1 MRAAVDDND
10 IPILRR
16 LAENVADLRYDEV
29 FAIIQCRVH
38 RLPRYLRRDE
48 EENMNDHGDEK
59 RHDDGINPVKKFV
72 YESMSPYYK

>member
-1 MRAAVDDND
+1 MRAAVDDDD

-16 LAENVADLRYDEV
+16 FAENVADLRYDKV
-29 FAIIQCRVH
+29 FAIIQRRVH

-72 YESMSPYYK
+72 HESMSPYYK